1 MQKPRFFAMPAL
13 LFAAGLGLVFYYG
26 HAWYRLPVYSPAEIE
41 QSVDINLAL
50 DQQRRGVTGSTNE
63 AELARLRQRIADEL
77 VAEIHREQREVQ
89 GYVGTGVILLLMG
102 LAQMIILRRMAAR

>member
-13 LFAAGLGLVFYYG
+13 MFAAGLGLVFYYG

-41 QSVDINLAL
+41 QSVEINLAL
-50 DQQRRGVTGSTNE
+50 DQQRRGVAPSSDA
-63 AELARLRQRIADEL
+63 AELARLRQGIADAL
-77 VAEIHREQREVQ
+77 AAEIYREKREVQ

-102 LAQMIILRRMAAR
+102 LVQMAILRRMAAR